1 MFTPSLCL
9 GLLEIAKQQLTQG
22 VSGKPNYV
30 WDEVTGKPLLGHYG
44 WNANQPNLRQQ
55 IVTAVLN
62 DIARS
67 LTQLASQQMMAC
79 GAISTRA
86 FRHR

>member
-1 MFTPSLCL
+1 MFAPSLGL

-30 WDEVTGKPLLGHYG
+30 WDEVTGKPLLGAFG
-44 WNANQPNLRQQ
+44 WKADQPNLRQQ
-55 IVTAVLN
+55 IN

-67 LTQLASQQMMAC
+67 LIQLASQQMMAC